1 MIATL
6 VTRTITNVKGIPGG
20 VAARGET
27 PAPQP
32 PAPRLPRPASAPPP
46 GAVRSPGLVHVL
58 GKVSFPTL
66 SVAVTFVCRW

>member
-32 PAPRLPRPASAPPP
+32 PAPRLPRPASTPPP
-46 GAVRSPGLVHVL
+46 GAVRSPGLVHVI